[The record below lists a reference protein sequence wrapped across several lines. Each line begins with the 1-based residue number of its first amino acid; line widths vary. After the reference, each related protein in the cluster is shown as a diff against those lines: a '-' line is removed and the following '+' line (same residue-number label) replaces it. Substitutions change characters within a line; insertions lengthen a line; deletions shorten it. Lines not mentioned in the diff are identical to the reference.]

1 MEVIK
6 LEGICPICRI
16 FHIEKPCPMKEKE
29 MESQPTLKYES
40 HPSKKP
46 HRVQMLETVANL
58 ITQDRNLDYGDPQV
72 NMQRTVDMLKAY
84 LGDRRGSDLT
94 AEDIAAFGI
103 ILKLGRLAES
113 RETLDSWMDIAGY
126 SAIGYEC
133 LRLRGTEPAGSPAQ
147 DEDWLRNVRGGQ

>member
-1 MEVIK
+1 MET
-6 LEGICPICRI
+6 LELDGLCPICKI
-16 FHIEKPCPMKEKE
+16 FHIEKPCPMKE
-29 MESQPTLKYES
+29 SQPPFKYES
-40 HPSKKP
+40 HPSRKP

-72 NMQRTVDMLKAY
+72 NMQRTVDMMKAY

-113 RETLDSWMDIAGY
+113 RETMDSWMDIAGY

-133 LRLRGTEPAGSPAQ
+133 LRLRGTEPAESPAQ
-147 DEDWLRNVRGGQ
+147 EDKLRDIRGGQ